1 MSFTGETLVTI
12 FKQPMKQIKDVMLND
27 IVQVEKNLWAVV
39 TSVKKERVV
48 NPQLCNIYGTLLQP
62 YRAFKIMTNDEQWLL
77 PVNHILP
84 VIEHQITELYQ
95 IGFNTGSTI
104 IVGKILVVPLND
116 SGSYES
122 TVGTLTNRC

>member
-1 MSFTGETLVTI
+1 
-12 FKQPMKQIKDVMLND
+12 
-27 IVQVEKNLWAVV
+27 V